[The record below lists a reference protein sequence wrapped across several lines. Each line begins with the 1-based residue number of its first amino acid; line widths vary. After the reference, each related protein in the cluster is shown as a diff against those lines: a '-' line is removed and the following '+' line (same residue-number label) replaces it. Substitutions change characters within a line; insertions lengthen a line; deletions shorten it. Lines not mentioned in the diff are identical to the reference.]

1 MNLKLFLRSSIL
13 IILLVG
19 LGFFFKT
26 YEVNGIIDK
35 NWIDIY
41 VGNNGLAGCLIFFVV
56 AILLVTVGF
65 PRQIIS
71 FLAGYA
77 FGLNYGTTLALGACA
92 IGCSATFFFA
102 RFLGREWIHSKF
114 SRRLNSRNNV
124 FFPSKA
130 DQFFSANTFITT
142 LLIRFMPVGSNFVTN
157 LVAGVSGVR
166 AISFIGGS
174 TIGYIPQTVI
184 FALLGS
190 GFNVDL
196 EFRII
201 LSIVLFLASILL
213 GFFLYR
219 KYKRLTLD

>member
-1 MNLKLFLRSSIL
+1 
-13 IILLVG
+13 
-19 LGFFFKT
+19 
-26 YEVNGIIDK
+26 
-35 NWIDIY
+35 
-41 VGNNGLAGCLIFFVV
+41 
-56 AILLVTVGF
+56 
-65 PRQIIS
+65 
-71 FLAGYA
+71 
-77 FGLNYGTTLALGACA
+77 
-92 IGCSATFFFA
+92 
-102 RFLGREWIHSKF
+102 
-114 SRRLNSRNNV
+114 
-124 FFPSKA
+124 
-130 DQFFSANTFITT
+130 
-142 LLIRFMPVGSNFVTN
+142 
-157 LVAGVSGVR
+157 VR

>member
-1 MNLKLFLRSSIL
+1 MNLNLLVRGLVL
-13 IILLVG
+13 IIMLVA
-19 LGFFFKT
+19 LGFVFKA
-26 YEVNGIIDK
+26 YEFNEIIDK

-41 VGNNGLAGCLIFFVV
+41 VGNNGLAGWFIFFVV
-56 AILLVTVGF
+56 AVLLVTVGF

-77 FGLNYGTTLALGACA
+77 FGLDSGTVLALMACT

-102 RFLGREWIHSKF
+102 RFIGRDWINSRF
-114 SRRLNSRNNV
+114 PRRLL
-124 FFPSKA
+124 KA

-142 LLIRFMPVGSNFVTN
+142 LLIRFMPAGSNFVTN
-157 LVAGVSGVR
+157 LVAGVSGAR

-174 TIGYIPQTVI
+174 TLGYIPQTVI

-190 GFNVDL
+190 GFNMDL
-196 EFRII
+196 ELRII

-213 GFFLYR
+213 GLFLYR
-219 KYKRLTLD
+219 KYKRLTLGQLKNTGF